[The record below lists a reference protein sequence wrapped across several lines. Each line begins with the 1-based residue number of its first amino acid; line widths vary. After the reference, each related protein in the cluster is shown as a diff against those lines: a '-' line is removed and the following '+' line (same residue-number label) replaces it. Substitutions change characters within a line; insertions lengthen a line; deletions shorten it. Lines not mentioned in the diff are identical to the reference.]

1 MLGFYIAGRLT
12 QWSEPTSR
20 FYHLAVWS
28 FSGIHHGKEIARL
41 NLFLLVTG
49 WLSVCWASQ
58 GVFRICFKETERS
71 SQSQGPSH
79 TCSGCSYCPA
89 WSTPFRDDTTEV
101 EAATTN
107 GELKHRGPSTRRWI
121 TVSALGGTE
130 GSSQCQ
136 GLRSSC
142 TGWTRRPVR
151 PGPVAS
157 EMTPTTGAANVVTP
171 GRSSHVLLSSTS
183 PFRCVLYALGRL
195 RAALSSRESVK
206 AAGDRALQARL
217 ATVVS
222 IITERHW
229 FLDCTSM
236 IAAIFSSVQEIAHV
250 TEIIQETCSF
260 TLE

>member
-1 MLGFYIAGRLT
+1 MVYTISRRHNGGRGCHY
-12 QWSEPTSR
+12 QWRIEAQGTIDPKMD
-20 FYHLAVWS
+20 Y
-28 FSGIHHGKEIARL
+28 RL
-41 NLFLLVTG
+41 CL
-49 WLSVCWASQ
+49 
-58 GVFRICFKETERS
+58 R
-71 SQSQGPSH
+71 
-79 TCSGCSYCPA
+79 
-89 WSTPFRDDTTEV
+89 
-101 EAATTN
+101 
-107 GELKHRGPSTRRWI
+107 
-121 TVSALGGTE
+121 GTE
-130 GSSQCQ
+130 GSSQCR

-157 EMTPTTGAANVVTP
+157 EMTPTTGAANVVTA

-183 PFRCVLYALGRL
+183 PFRCFLYALGRL

-206 AAGDRALQARL
+206 AGGDRALQARL

-260 TLE
+260 TPE